1 MVRTSFPSR
10 NAGGRRY
17 RLLLAT
23 LCLAS
28 ALFAQ
33 NQAPAPPANLAA
45 VPAVRNAAAQ
55 PPAMDRLQA
64 LVTAPP
70 LDHAMVGVRVVE
82 LATGRVVFDF
92 HGSTGF
98 TPASN
103 TKLFSGAF
111 ALAKLGA
118 AYRFRTSV
126 QSAAQPG
133 GSGIVQGDVALIA
146 SGDPTLSGRAYP
158 WESCTHPGDGGAA
171 LRALVGQLVTRG
183 VTRIEGDIVG
193 DDTRYPFEPYGSDWT
208 IEDAGEGGEAPVSA
222 WMLNDNVTGTG
233 DDERGLPDPA
243 LAVAEGFRQAL
254 IDQGIVVTGQAR
266 VRHRQPNVTAV
277 PAAGFEL
284 AARVSPP
291 LSQIL
296 QTMEKCSV
304 NLHAEALLLEA
315 TFQARGELMSRK
327 QALDEEKAFF
337 AGQGVPEAQFELN
350 DGSGLSRS
358 NLVTPAAVTALLLA
372 VRNAPWRETF
382 LPALPVGGVDGT
394 LEHRFDGDPKARL
407 IHAKTGT
414 LRHVTALSGYAADRF
429 AFSIFVNHF
438 FPADRVAVLKAVDTI
453 ALEIVRATE

>member
-1 MVRTSFPSR
+1 
-10 NAGGRRY
+10 
-17 RLLLAT
+17 
-23 LCLAS
+23 
-28 ALFAQ
+28 
-33 NQAPAPPANLAA
+33 
-45 VPAVRNAAAQ
+45 
-55 PPAMDRLQA
+55 MDRLQA

-70 LDHAMVGVRVVE
+70 FDRALVGVRVVE
-82 LATGRVVFDF
+82 LATGQVVFDF

-118 AYRFRTSV
+118 AYRFRSSV
-126 QSAAQPG
+126 QSAVQPG
-133 GSGIVQGDVALIA
+133 DKGVIPGDVTLVA
-146 SGDPTLSGRAYP
+146 SGDPTLSGRVYP
-158 WESCTHPGDGGAA
+158 WESCDHPGDSGAP
-171 LRALVGQLVTRG
+171 LRALAAQLVTRG

-193 DDTRYPFEPYGSDWT
+193 DDTRYPFEPYGPDWT
-208 IEDAGEGGEAPVSA
+208 IEDAGEGGEASVSA
-222 WMLNDNVTGTG
+222 WMVDDNVAGTG

-243 LAVAEGFRQAL
+243 LAVAGRFRQAL

-266 VRHRQPNVTAV
+266 ARHRQPNVAAAA
-277 PAAGFEL
+277 PAAGVEL

-291 LSQIL
+291 FSQIL

-315 TFQARGELMSRK
+315 AFQSRGELASRK
-327 QALDEEKAFF
+327 QALDEERAFL
-337 AGQGVPEAQFELN
+337 AGKGVPEAQFEFN
-350 DGSGLSRS
+350 DGSGLSRA

-372 VRNAPWRETF
+372 VRSAPWRDTF
-382 LPALPVGGVDGT
+382 LQAMPIGGVDGT
-394 LEHRFDGDPKARL
+394 LEHRFGGDPKAGL

-414 LRHVTALSGYAADRF
+414 LRHVTALSGYVADRF

-438 FPADRVAVLKAVDTI
+438 FPADHEAVVKAVDTI